1 LNPNPS
7 ILSVGRA
14 LPDHYAD
21 QETLIEVLRAQWSR
35 KHHNADRIDQLHRSV
50 KVAGRHLALPV
61 EAYERLTSFAQANT
75 VWKEVAP
82 GLAQKALEEAL
93 SQAGLEAR
101 ELDQLMFVSVT
112 GMSAPSVDALLMN
125 RMPLRRDL
133 KRVPVFGLG
142 CVAGAAGIARVS
154 DALRAFPDGL
164 GALVSVELCSLTWQ
178 REDLSIPN
186 VIASGLFGDG
196 AAAVIVGGA
205 NRPAKRRPR
214 VVATR
219 SVFYPDTERVMG
231 WDIVDSGFKIVLQ
244 ATVPNLVRDHLRGD
258 VDAFLSDHG
267 LARRDIRRWVAHS
280 GGPKVLEAFEE
291 AFEQPRASFG
301 KTWASL
307 EKVGNLSSAS
317 VLFVLA
323 DELASDEAEPGDWGL
338 LLAMGPAFC
347 SELVLLRW

>member
-1 LNPNPS
+1 MTDAPS

-14 LPDHYAD
+14 LPPHHAD
-21 QETLIEVLRAQWSR
+21 QETLMGVLRAQWSR

-50 KVAGRHLALPV
+50 KVAGRHLVLPV
-61 EAYERLTSFAQANT
+61 EAYEKLGSFAQANA
-75 VWKEVAP
+75 VWREAAP
-82 GLAQKALEEAL
+82 GLAQAALEDAL
-93 SQAGLEAR
+93 SKAGVEAR

-112 GMSAPSVDALLMN
+112 GISAPSVDALLMN

-178 REDLSIPN
+178 REDVSIPN

-196 AAAVIVGGA
+196 AAAVLVGGA
-205 NRPAKRRPR
+205 RRPAKRHPR
-214 VVATR
+214 IVATR

-244 ATVPNLVRDHLRGD
+244 ATVPNLVREHLRGD
-258 VDAFLSDHG
+258 VDAFLEEHG
-267 LARRDIRRWVAHS
+267 LARKDIRRWVAHS
-280 GGPKVLEAFEE
+280 GGPKVLEAFED
-291 AFEQPRASFG
+291 AFEQPREAFR
-301 KTWASL
+301 KTWESL
-307 EKVGNLSSAS
+307 ET
-317 VLFVLA
+317 
-323 DELASDEAEPGDWGL
+323 
-338 LLAMGPAFC
+338 
-347 SELVLLRW
+347 